1 MKARAWGLAATL
13 GLVVGLSFVAVPAQA
28 QRWGN
33 GQVVTCGSVD
43 GKYTRCSVPWRDAQL
58 VKQDSDTRCDRG
70 RNWGFERGAIWV
82 DRGCRGQFA
91 EAGGRPGGPGGPGW
105 GGGHPPG
112 GRDQV
117 VVCGSE
123 NNRYKVC
130 PIDLRGAR
138 VAIVN
143 NDSDTRCI
151 EGRNWGTNRDGIWVN
166 GGCRGRFAVQRRW

>member
-1 MKARAWGLAATL
+1 
-13 GLVVGLSFVAVPAQA
+13 
-28 QRWGN
+28 
-33 GQVVTCGSVD
+33 
-43 GKYTRCSVPWRDAQL
+43 
-58 VKQDSDTRCDRG
+58 VKQDSDTRSDRG

-105 GGGHPPG
+105 GGGRPPG

>member
-13 GLVVGLSFVAVPAQA
+13 GLVVGFSFVAAPAQA
-28 QRWGN
+28 QRWGS

-91 EAGGRPGGPGGPGW
+91 EAGGRPGGPGW
-105 GGGHPPG
+105 GGGRPPG
-112 GRDQV
+112 GRDRKSV
-117 VVCGSE
+117 V
-123 NNRYKVC
+123 
-130 PIDLRGAR
+130 
-138 VAIVN
+138 
-143 NDSDTRCI
+143 
-151 EGRNWGTNRDGIWVN
+151 
-166 GGCRGRFAVQRRW
+166 